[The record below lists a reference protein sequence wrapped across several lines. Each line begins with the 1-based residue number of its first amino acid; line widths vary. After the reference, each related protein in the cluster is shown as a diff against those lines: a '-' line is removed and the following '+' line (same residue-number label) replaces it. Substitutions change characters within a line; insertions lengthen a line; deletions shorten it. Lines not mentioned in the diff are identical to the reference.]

1 MARMT
6 GAEPNEPK
14 VFRPSREHVIAI
26 VMMTGIALIGIGWA
40 PKYLAWVLIFPIL
53 ALVWIFSAS
62 TTVGEDGVAMKYL
75 FRKNQRVSWDELAG
89 VGFKGT
95 RALAT
100 TTAGQEYSM
109 PGVTF
114 NSLPD
119 LAEASRGRIADV
131 ITQAEEAAD
140 GKYEIID
147 QDGYGVL
154 LTREEYDEYLKEH
167 PDTPGPRPSA
177 PTNTEE
183 KPQ

>member
-6 GAEPNEPK
+6 SAETNEPK